1 MPARSSDFSPRT
13 LARVGGALY
22 LAVIVLGFFAEVLV
36 RGRLIVAGDAAAT
49 AARIV
54 ESEALWR
61 SGIVAEYVA
70 GFATLGLA
78 VVYFLLFEPV
88 SRPLNL
94 LATFFRLVAIAVQT
108 VAILFLVAALLPLGA
123 ASSWT
128 AVAPEIRQAVARLA
142 IQTHTLGYA
151 VALLFFGVGFLVS
164 GHLVARSG
172 FLPRFLGVLLRIA
185 GVCYMASSVAS
196 IGAPALARYIDP
208 YWMLGPLVG
217 ELTMSLWLL
226 TKGVDEA
233 KWFALAEQQRNR
245 GF

>member
-1 MPARSSDFSPRT
+1 MVARSGDFSPRI

-22 LAVIVLGFFAEVLV
+22 LVIIALGLFAEVFV
-36 RGRLIVAGDAAAT
+36 RGRLIVGGDAAAT

-78 VVYFLLFEPV
+78 LVYFLLFEPV

-108 VAILFLVAALLPLGA
+108 VAVLFLVVAPLPLGSSSAWA
-123 ASSWT
+123 A
-128 AVAPEIRQAVARLA
+128 VGLEVRQATARLA
-142 IQTHTLGYA
+142 IQAHTYGYS
-151 VALLFFGVGFLVS
+151 VALLFFGVGFLIS

-185 GVCYMASSVAS
+185 GLCYMASSLALL
-196 IGAPALARYIDP
+196 GAPALLRFIDP
-208 YWMLGPLVG
+208 YWMLGPFVG
-217 ELTMSLWLL
+217 ELSMSLWLL
-226 TKGVDEA
+226 IRGVDEA
-233 KWFALAEQQRNR
+233 RWLALAERRPNP
-245 GF
+245 GS